1 MSKSAVQGYAA
12 HVTRYCGLRLDSS
25 CTGNCQVCDNNFVSP
40 RPPILE
46 GCQGL
51 ECSIKM
57 NENGDEPFVMR
68 TAFDSTFTPGV
79 ESWTSSSSATL
90 IGDDNMPN
98 SELSENVSGHRPNLN
113 EKDSSTSSDS
123 EPSTSNFVALRPLY
137 TSVTPSVS
145 EHGQQSASGMKLL
158 QRSRKGHRKSR
169 QGCFNCKRRKIKVSF
184 TTKSWAIADPF

>member
-1 MSKSAVQGYAA
+1 MTNTAVDVAWRFDSASQAN
-12 HVTRYCGLRLDSS
+12 R
-25 CTGNCQVCDNNFVSP
+25 QVCDNNVVGP

-46 GCQGL
+46 GFQGL

-57 NENGDEPFVMR
+57 NESGDEPFVIR

-79 ESWTSSSSATL
+79 ESWTSGSSATL
-90 IGDDNMPN
+90 EGDDSMPN
-98 SELSENVSGHRPNLN
+98 SELNENVSDHRPNLN

-137 TSVTPSVS
+137 TSVTQSVS
-145 EHGQQSASGMKLL
+145 EHGLQSASDMKLV

-184 TTKSWAIADPF
+184 SIKSWTNADRFEVSRNPAGV